1 MVHQLLMRNTLILL
15 LAVATL
21 TGLQFMMSETLVNE
35 DGSVMATSLPLD
47 KQTSEVAY
55 ESATFGMG

>member
-1 MVHQLLMRNTLILL
+1 MRNTLILL